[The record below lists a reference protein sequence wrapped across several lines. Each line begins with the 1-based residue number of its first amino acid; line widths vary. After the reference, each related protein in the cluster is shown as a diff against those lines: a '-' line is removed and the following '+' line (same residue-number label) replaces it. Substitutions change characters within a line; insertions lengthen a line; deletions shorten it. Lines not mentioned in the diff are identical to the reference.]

1 VDINDPIQD
10 ALSLLSHEF
19 VARPIAIRFER
30 GQNLPS
36 IIASREH
43 LESIW
48 INLLMNSIDAIG
60 DETGTIEINTFY
72 DEGNFYVLFR
82 DSGGGISEE
91 HLGRIF
97 EPFFTTK
104 GHGGGSGLGLSV
116 VKRIVKAHS
125 GSIQVDSD
133 IGKGTTFTIILQK
146 SSRNLC
152 LMQNLLR
159 N

>member
-1 VDINDPIQD
+1 
-10 ALSLLSHEF
+10 
-19 VARPIAIRFER
+19 
-30 GQNLPS
+30 
-36 IIASREH
+36 
-43 LESIW
+43 
-48 INLLMNSIDAIG
+48 MNSIDAIG

-104 GHGGGSGLGLSV
+104 GRGGGTGLGLSV

-125 GSIQVDSD
+125 GSIQVDSEA
-133 IGKGTTFTIILQK
+133 GKGTTFTIILPEVQPQYVIHAK
-146 SSRNLC
+146 SESN
-152 LMQNLLR
+152 
-159 N
+159 